1 MDDITLTLKDAD
13 YIANFI
19 RSKIK
24 DLNEAYKDALKEGNR
39 RADMVKGLAE
49 SLLPDDPDIQKRI
62 DELEETR
69 RLSVQTLER
78 TYQDKLETYE
88 KILMLVMTGS
98 TK

>member
-1 MDDITLTLKDAD
+1 MDNIILTLKDAD

-39 RADMVKGLAE
+39 RAHMVKGLAE

-69 RLSVQTLER
+69 KLSVQTLER

-98 TK
+98 IK

>member
-1 MDDITLTLKDAD
+1 MDNIILTLKDAD

-24 DLNEAYKDALKEGNR
+24 DLNDAYKDALKEGNR
-39 RADMVKGLAE
+39 RADMVKGLAG